1 MGLLPAPWAITGL
14 PTTLAFHALLEPAK
28 EVGGDLYDAF
38 MLDEHHF
45 FFMVG
50 DVAGKGVPASLFMAL
65 SKTLM

>member
-14 PTTLAFHALLEPAK
+14 PDNLAFHALLEPAK

-45 FFMVG
+45 
-50 DVAGKGVPASLFMAL
+50 SLWLAMSPTRACRRRCL
-65 SKTLM
+65 WR